1 MKCKYFV
8 ISNNKVVSSVFIDSS
23 KVVIKTEENE
33 QTLDVTSKVC
43 FNTLVSLFSLK
54 DSWAFISCKE
64 PVYQIEFED
73 NKGKKVYQF
82 DFNFIPENFP
92 MFLSYIAKLVGD
104 NV

>member
-43 FNTLVSLFSLK
+43 FNTLISLFSLK
-54 DSWAFISCKE
+54 DSWPRFSCKE
-64 PVYQIEFED
+64 PIYQIEFED

-82 DFNFIPENFP
+82 DFNCIPENFP
-92 MFLSYIAKLVGD
+92 MFLGYISKLVGD
-104 NV
+104 NL

>member
-8 ISNNKVVSSVFIDSS
+8 ISNNKVVSSIFIDSS

-43 FNTLVSLFSLK
+43 FNTLISLFSLK
-54 DSWAFISCKE
+54 DSWSFVSCKE

-73 NKGKKVYQF
+73 NKGNNVYQF
-82 DFNFIPENFP
+82 DFNCIPENFS